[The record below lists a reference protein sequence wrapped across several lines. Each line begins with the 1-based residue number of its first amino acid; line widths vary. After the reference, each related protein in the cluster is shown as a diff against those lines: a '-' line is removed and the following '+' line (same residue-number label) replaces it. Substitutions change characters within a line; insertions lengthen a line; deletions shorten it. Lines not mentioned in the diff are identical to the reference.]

1 MRRIAL
7 VSSLALASS
16 ASLLAGCV
24 GPFAPTKPMN
34 PTAAAEAPAPAA
46 PVAAAPA
53 DGAAPAPAAKPPEP
67 NIVTLP
73 PWKHGENP
81 FVGAKYWT
89 DPYSPAVLKSK
100 LLSQSDPEQSK
111 LLKKIADNGGADWI
125 GDWTPNV
132 GNWVGKR
139 VTAILKTG
147 SIPLFISYNL
157 PKRDCGN
164 YSAGGS
170 EKADAYKKWITAFAN
185 GIGVRRAAVILEPDA
200 LGLLKKENCLSEADQ
215 KERIELLR
223 FAVKTFMALGNTAV
237 YLDAG
242 HSGWLKVPEIVER
255 LKMAG
260 VDEADG
266 FSLNVS
272 NYKSTETEIKYGKEI
287 SKALGGK
294 HFVIDTSRN
303 GNGPPVADCKVA
315 DAEACWCNPSGRAL
329 GSPPTTKTADP
340 LIDAYLWLKKP
351 GESDGQCNGGPKA
364 GVFWQE
370 RALELARNAKF

>member
-1 MRRIAL
+1 MFI
-7 VSSLALASS
+7 LAS
-16 ASLLAGCV
+16 AACV

-34 PTAAAEAPAPAA
+34 AAAAAPEPAPAA
-46 PVAAAPA
+46 TSTAAAPA
-53 DGAAPAPAAKPPEP
+53 GAPAADAPAARPPEP
-67 NIVTLP
+67 ATPPLA

-81 FVGAKYWT
+81 FVGARYWT
-89 DPYSPAVLKSK
+89 DPYAPAFLKAK
-100 LLSQSDPEQSK
+100 LLSQTDPEQSK
-111 LLKKIADNGGADWI
+111 MLKKISGNGGADWI

-132 GNWVGKR
+132 GNWVAKR
-139 VTAILKTG
+139 VTMILKTG
-147 SIPLFISYNL
+147 SLPLFIAYNL

-170 EKADAYKKWITAFAN
+170 QKSDAYKKWISAFAK
-185 GIGVRRAAVILEPDA
+185 GIADRRAAVILEPDA

-223 FAVKTFMALGNTAV
+223 FAVKEFMALGNTAV

-255 LKMAG
+255 LKLAG
-260 VDEADG
+260 IDQVDG

-272 NYKSTETEIKYGKEI
+272 NYKATETEIKYGKEI
-287 SKALGGK
+287 SKLVGGK

-303 GNGPPVADCKVA
+303 GNGPPTTGCKKP
-315 DAEACWCNPSGRAL
+315 DDEACWCNPAGRAL
-329 GSPPTTKTADP
+329 GSPPTAKTAD
-340 LIDAYLWLKKP
+340 LLVDAYLWLKKP

-370 RALELARNAKF
+370 RAIELAKNAKY